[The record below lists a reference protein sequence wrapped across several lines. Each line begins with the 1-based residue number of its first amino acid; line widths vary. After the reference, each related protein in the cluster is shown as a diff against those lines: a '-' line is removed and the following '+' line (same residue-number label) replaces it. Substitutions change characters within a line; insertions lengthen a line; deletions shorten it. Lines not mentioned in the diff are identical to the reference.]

1 MCVVSRALLRPSLR
15 PSSATDSGA
24 ENLNRGFLLFEA
36 SDFVAFP
43 AGGQLTMARH
53 IMHAFAGEVALVGV
67 DTDGSAPIGSWKT
80 RLIDGNAY
88 PFFAVRHVSPTP
100 IRPWIPARLSTFA
113 ALNQYRDAILGS
125 GVRRAF
131 CQGHE
136 TLLAIARWQWDSLCY
151 DFPGVASPLAIS
163 RYPWARPL
171 AMAFDASF
179 FRALRHVDAVLAT
192 ADPSA
197 VEAMCKRSHGAVS
210 PNQVTVWPT
219 RVDTQTFRPGDRGM
233 ARQATGIDV
242 DKVVLVTTGR
252 VNWVKGWPLLLDCLA
267 QGDVAWQLVFVGD
280 GEDRHALL
288 ARARAMGLQDRVVV
302 TGFRSPG
309 EVADYIRAADVF
321 VMASFH
327 EGFSTAMI
335 EALACGA
342 PIVSTDVSSATTIID
357 NGVTGHVISGRDAG
371 DYARAVR
378 SALAMPRDEVTE
390 HSLRRVG
397 DYATANIRRDLIRVW
412 PGLQGGSQPKSTA

>member
-1 MCVVSRALLRPSLR
+1 M
-15 PSSATDSGA
+15 
-24 ENLNRGFLLFEA
+24 
-36 SDFVAFP
+36 
-43 AGGQLTMARH
+43 
-53 IMHAFAGEVALVGV
+53 
-67 DTDGSAPIGSWKT
+67 
-80 RLIDGNAY
+80 
-88 PFFAVRHVSPTP
+88 
-100 IRPWIPARLSTFA
+100 
-113 ALNQYRDAILGS
+113 
-125 GVRRAF
+125 
-131 CQGHE
+131 
-136 TLLAIARWQWDSLCY
+136 
-151 DFPGVASPLAIS
+151 
-163 RYPWARPL
+163 
-171 AMAFDASF
+171 
-179 FRALRHVDAVLAT
+179 
-192 ADPSA
+192 
-197 VEAMCKRSHGAVS
+197 
-210 PNQVTVWPT
+210 
-219 RVDTQTFRPGDRGM
+219 
-233 ARQATGIDV
+233 
-242 DKVVLVTTGR
+242 TTGR

-280 GEDRHALL
+280 GEDSHALL

-412 PGLQGGSQPKSTA
+412 PGLQRGSQPKSPA